1 MLLAVLYESTITPFI
16 RMFSLP
22 LGLIGSIL
30 LLFITH
36 NTLNLFSMIGILV
49 MDGIVAKNGTLL
61 IDYTLTLMDRGHSA
75 LEAVIE
81 AGRVRLKP
89 IFMTTITMMVG
100 MTPMAL
106 AMTPG
111 SESRVSMAWVIIG
124 GLLTSTVFTLIVIPI
139 IFLFFANH
147 KKKKKPSR
155 GET

>member
-1 MLLAVLYESTITPFI
+1 
-16 RMFSLP
+16 
-22 LGLIGSIL
+22 
-30 LLFITH
+30 
-36 NTLNLFSMIGILV
+36 
-49 MDGIVAKNGTLL
+49 
-61 IDYTLTLMDRGHSA
+61 MDRGHSA

-124 GLLTSTVFTLIVIPI
+124 GLLTSTLFTLIVIPI

-147 KKKKKPSR
+147 KKKCNQRPSEQEDAAKR
-155 GET
+155 PSPDREPLPRSEPGRSN

>member
-1 MLLAVLYESTITPFI
+1 
-16 RMFSLP
+16 
-22 LGLIGSIL
+22 
-30 LLFITH
+30 
-36 NTLNLFSMIGILV
+36 
-49 MDGIVAKNGTLL
+49 
-61 IDYTLTLMDRGHSA
+61 
-75 LEAVIE
+75 
-81 AGRVRLKP
+81 
-89 IFMTTITMMVG
+89 MTTITMMVG